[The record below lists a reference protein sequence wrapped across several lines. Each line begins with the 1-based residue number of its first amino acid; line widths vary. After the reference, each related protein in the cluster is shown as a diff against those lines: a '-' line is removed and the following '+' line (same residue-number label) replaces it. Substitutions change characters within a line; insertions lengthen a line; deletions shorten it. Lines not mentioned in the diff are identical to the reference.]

1 MYNLYSNETEPDDE
15 TQQPLDEAS
24 HCQTETQQGFGDEQS
39 TSSQDPPSPLS
50 EGPPP
55 AKQPRVRHTDLGTF
69 LPSVSS
75 GRTAVTDHDKFCLI
89 EEHFVPEPSY
99 KFPPGSNRRA
109 FQYRWLT
116 RYQWLRYSEHDNGGY
131 CLPCAL
137 FYTPSNNLR
146 SDPGVLVMKPLTNFQ
161 KALEILGKHETKEF
175 HKFSVVKMIE
185 FTKVMTNQQPSIQSQ
200 LSQAKADII
209 ASNCLKLASIV
220 ETILLCGRQNIPLR
234 GHRDSLNDFEHDPS
248 AQHGNFWA
256 LLQFRVAAGDTVLKE
271 HLLSGSVVK
280 RNATYTSYR
289 IQNEILDILG
299 NIITQKIVTK
309 IKMASYYT
317 IIADEVTDCS
327 NKEQL
332 AIVLRYVNAGDN
344 VIHENFLAFIV
355 GFPMKK

>member
-1 MYNLYSNETEPDDE
+1 
-15 TQQPLDEAS
+15 
-24 HCQTETQQGFGDEQS
+24 
-39 TSSQDPPSPLS
+39 
-50 EGPPP
+50 
-55 AKQPRVRHTDLGTF
+55 
-69 LPSVSS
+69 
-75 GRTAVTDHDKFCLI
+75 
-89 EEHFVPEPSY
+89 
-99 KFPPGSNRRA
+99 
-109 FQYRWLT
+109 
-116 RYQWLRYSEHDNGGY
+116 
-131 CLPCAL
+131 
-137 FYTPSNNLR
+137 
-146 SDPGVLVMKPLTNFQ
+146 MKPLTNFQ

-175 HKFSVVKMIE
+175 HRFSVVKMSE

-209 ASNCLKLASIV
+209 ASNRQKLASIV

-256 LLQFRVAAGDTVLKE
+256 LLHFRVAAGDTVLKE

-280 RNATYTSYR
+280 RNATYTFYR

-299 NIITQKIVTK
+299 NIITQKILTN

-344 VIHENFLAFIV
+344 VIHENFLAFIECDSGITGSALSQKIISFLV
-355 GFPMKK
+355 SLGLDLSKLRGHAYDGAGNMSGSLKGTAALISKDHPLALHLHCASYSLNLAVVKCLDERSIRNMIGTV